1 MLVNFSGE
9 AKHEER
15 TNIFFD
21 RNCKKQ
27 NNNSGNMNKM
37 KEARWHL
44 REMSSMLVPR
54 VKWTNTGWNRY
65 DSMAYEK
72 L

>member
-1 MLVNFSGE
+1 
-9 AKHEER
+9 
-15 TNIFFD
+15 
-21 RNCKKQ
+21 
-27 NNNSGNMNKM
+27 MNKM